1 MGRCLGQTLLYGF
14 VILLFILLITNLNQQ
29 PGGLSR
35 ISYSEFNSLVAE
47 GKVKDVTLGQDEIT
61 GHLSDGSVFST
72 YRVEDASLYQRLEKA
87 GVTVNG
93 KRSSTGISLWLSIF
107 SLLLPV
113 LVIAGMWAIF
123 SRQTQTD
130 GNQAMSFGKSKA
142 TMLTDNRP
150 KVTFSDVA
158 GVDEAEEELQ
168 EVVEFLKDHRRFEV
182 LGATVPK
189 GVLLLGPP
197 GSGKTLLA
205 RAVAGEAG
213 VPFFF
218 ISGSNFVE
226 MFVGVGASRVR
237 DLFAQAKKNA
247 PCIVFIDEIDAVG
260 RQRGAGL
267 GGGHDEREQTLN
279 QLLVEMDGFE
289 AHTQVIVIAATNRP
303 DILDPALL
311 RAGRFDRRV
320 TVDNPDVTGRE
331 AILKVH
337 VRGKPLDEDV
347 DLAILARRTPGF
359 SGADIANMVNE
370 AAILAARV
378 NRHNVSMAQF
388 ESSIDRVVAG
398 PERKSRIISSREKEI
413 VAYHETGHAMVAWLL
428 PDTDPVHKISILPR
442 GMALGYTMQLPME
455 DRYLISKTELT
466 HRIAVMLGG
475 RAAEKMVFN
484 EITTGAQNDIQ
495 QATEIARRMMTE
507 YGMSDVLGPLTLGHK
522 QEQVFLGRD
531 LMEER
536 NYSDEVAN
544 AIDHEIHNLVDNCY
558 KIAEE
563 IITRHRWSMDR
574 IAKALMERETIEGE
588 ELNQLFE
595 KT

>member
-29 PGGLSR
+29 SAGISR
-35 ISYSEFNSLVAE
+35 ISYSKFSSLVDE
-47 GKVKDVTLGQDEIT
+47 GKVEDVTLGQDEIT
-61 GHLSDGSVFST
+61 GRLSDGTLFSS
-72 YRVEDASLYQRLEKA
+72 YRVEDASLYQRLQKA
-87 GVTVNG
+87 GVTVYG
-93 KRSSTGISLWLSIF
+93 RKSSAGISIWLSIF

-113 LVIAGMWAIF
+113 LVIVGMWAIF

-130 GNQAMSFGKSKA
+130 GNQTMSFGKSKA

-168 EVVEFLKDHRRFEV
+168 EVVEFLRDHRRFEI
-182 LGATVPK
+182 LGATIPK

-218 ISGSNFVE
+218 ISGSNLVE

-237 DLFAQAKKNA
+237 DLFSQAKKNA
-247 PCIVFIDEIDAVG
+247 PCIIFIDEIDAVG

-289 AHTQVIVIAATNRP
+289 AHSQVIVLAATNRP

-311 RAGRFDRRV
+311 RPGRFDRRV
-320 TVDNPDVTGRE
+320 TVDNPDVNGRE

-337 VRGKPLDEDV
+337 VRGKPLDENV
-347 DLAILARRTPGF
+347 NLAVLARRTPGF

-370 AAILAARV
+370 AAILAARE

-388 ESSIDRVVAG
+388 EASIDRVVAG
-398 PERKSRIISSREKEI
+398 PERKSRIISDREKEV
-413 VAYHETGHAMVAWLL
+413 VAYHETGHAMVAWRL

-442 GMALGYTMQLPME
+442 GLALGYTMQLPME
-455 DRYLISKTELT
+455 DRYLMSKTELT

-475 RAAEKMVFN
+475 RVAEKIIFN

-495 QATEIARRMMTE
+495 QATEIARRMITE
-507 YGMSDVLGPLTLGHK
+507 YGMSDLLGPLTLGHK

-536 NYSDEVAN
+536 NYGDEVASI
-544 AIDHEIHNLVDNCY
+544 IDHEVHNLIDSCY

-574 IAKALMERETIEGE
+574 IAKALIERETIEGD
-588 ELNQLFE
+588 ELNRLFE
-595 KT
+595 KM